1 MEQVRD
7 IFTTELT
14 KINLLIDERQETETK
29 FEIKIKSLK
38 EENEKTK
45 KYARVI
51 NFIIFNLL
59 IKLITLYKVIINKM
73 NLVFNKIIFGYLIS
87 E

>member
-1 MEQVRD
+1 MIV
-7 IFTTELT
+7 F
-14 KINLLIDERQETETK
+14 LI
-29 FEIKIKSLK
+29 LK

-45 KYARVI
+45 KYSRVI

-73 NLVFNKIIFGYLIS
+73 N
-87 E
+87 